1 MFFIYKTFFSDGE
14 RINGEVF
21 SVGSGSIYAYGVLD
35 QGYRYR
41 ILYMPTEY
49 WINDTGIG
57 IYICLR
63 STRSRI
69 HVYCILYRVLYMP
82 TKY

>member
-41 ILYMPTEY
+41 VPYIPTEY
-49 WINDTGIG
+49 FIKDTGIG
-57 IYICLR
+57 FYIFLR
-63 STRSRI
+63 STASRI
-69 HVYCILYRVLYMP
+69 QVQV
-82 TKY
+82 